1 MGPEP
6 QLRVRIV
13 NDEIVVS
20 LPGFHYS
27 ATYYKPYNAPQLVE
41 RNIPITD
48 DPRIGMKKSEF
59 VVKARK
65 LANDKARELRWIV

>member
-27 ATYYKPYNAPQLVE
+27 ATYYKPFNAPQLVE

-48 DPRIGMKKSEF
+48 DPRIRMKKSEF

>member
-1 MGPEP
+1 MLSHGPEW
-6 QLRVRIV
+6 
-13 NDEIVVS
+13 S

-27 ATYYKPYNAPQLVE
+27 ATYYKPFNAPQLVE

-65 LANDKARELRWIV
+65 LANEKARELGWIM

>member
-1 MGPEP
+1 M
-6 QLRVRIV
+6 RIV

-27 ATYYKPYNAPQLVE
+27 ATYYKPYNAPHLVE

-48 DPRIGMKKSEF
+48 DPRIRMKKSEF

-65 LANDKARELRWIV
+65 LANEKARELGWIM

>member
-1 MGPEP
+1 
-6 QLRVRIV
+6 VRIV

-48 DPRIGMKKSEF
+48 DPRIRMKKSEF

-65 LANDKARELRWIV
+65 FANEKAREMGWIM

>member
-48 DPRIGMKKSEF
+48 DPHIKMKKSEF

-65 LANDKARELRWIV
+65 FANEKAREMGWIM

>member
-27 ATYYKPYNAPQLVE
+27 ATYYKPFNAPQLVE

-48 DPRIGMKKSEF
+48 DPRI
-59 VVKARK
+59 
-65 LANDKARELRWIV
+65 

>member
-27 ATYYKPYNAPQLVE
+27 ATYYKPFNAPQLVE

-65 LANDKARELRWIV
+65 LANEKARELRWIM

>member
-27 ATYYKPYNAPQLVE
+27 ATYYKPFNAPQLVE

-48 DPRIGMKKSEF
+48 DPRIGMKMSEF

-65 LANDKARELRWIV
+65 LANEKARELGWIM

>member
-27 ATYYKPYNAPQLVE
+27 ATYYKPFNAPQLVE
-41 RNIPITD
+41 SNISIPD

-65 LANDKARELRWIV
+65 LANENARELGWIM